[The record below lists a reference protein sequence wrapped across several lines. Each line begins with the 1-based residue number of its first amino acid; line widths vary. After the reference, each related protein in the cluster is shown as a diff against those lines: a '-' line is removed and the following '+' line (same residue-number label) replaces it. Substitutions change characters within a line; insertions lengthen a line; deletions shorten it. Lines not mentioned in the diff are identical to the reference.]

1 MSEPTIIIATSGL
14 LPGTVPAAL
23 LFLSMAFL
31 NAANPGPLQSGCRL
45 IFPAP
50 PSAVPVYAR
59 ILIGSQSFLGVML
72 LIAPSWILAGIGLF
86 SFLLCRGL
94 VSRRRSGFPKISLHL
109 GLGSLWP
116 GPVALFLDSVLLL
129 SLLDTVVR
137 TAAAPITLPPSVGV
151 IGAVLV
157 TAASLLITSR
167 SLQGGSLLRRGAPHP
182 GAPWPAAIGGPLP
195 VQDPTVVLMIPSDGH
210 DGQSWLRLLRARAA
224 LGSFY
229 PLHILTAGTDIPL
242 SEKETLITLPPDR
255 FLALSDRFP
264 CALLVSGGVVVARW
278 TEELP
283 AEWLIP
289 RSAKSGHEGSP
300 ESPPSESLP
309 RNTTENHR
317 YFSAGPV

>member
-1 MSEPTIIIATSGL
+1 MSETTLILATSGL
-14 LPGTVPAAL
+14 LPGTFPAAL
-23 LFLSMAFL
+23 VYLIMAFL

-45 IFPAP
+45 ILPVS
-50 PSAVPVYAR
+50 PSAAPVYACL
-59 ILIGSQSFLGVML
+59 LIGSQSFLGVML
-72 LIAPSWILAGIGLF
+72 LIAPSWILAGSGLC
-86 SFLLCRGL
+86 SFLLCRGVIL
-94 VSRRRSGFPKISLHL
+94 RKRAGFPKASLHL

-116 GPVALFLDSVLLL
+116 GPIALFVDSVLLL

-137 TAAAPITLPPSVGV
+137 TATTPVILPPVAGV
-151 IGAVLV
+151 IGAALV
-157 TAASLLITSR
+157 TAASLLIASR
-167 SLQGGSLLRRGAPHP
+167 SLQGGPLLRRGALSP
-182 GAPWPAAIGGPLP
+182 GTPWPTAITGPLP
-195 VQDPTVVLMIPSDGH
+195 VQDPTIILMIPPDDH

-229 PLHILTAGTDIPL
+229 PLHILTPGTDITP
-242 SEKETLITLPPDR
+242 SETETLTTLPPDR

-264 CALLVSGGVVVARW
+264 CALLVSGGVIVARW

-289 RSAKSGHEGSP
+289 YSVKAGQEGSP
-300 ESPPSESLP
+300 EIPPPEGLP

>member
-1 MSEPTIIIATSGL
+1 MSEPTIIVATSGL
-14 LPGTVPAAL
+14 LPGAVPAAL

-45 IFPAP
+45 IFSAP
-50 PSAVPVYAR
+50 PSAVPVYAG
-59 ILIGSQSFLGVML
+59 ILIGSQSFLGIML
-72 LIAPSWILAGIGLF
+72 LIAPSWILAGIGLS

-94 VSRRRSGFPKISLHL
+94 VSRRRPGFPKISLHL

-116 GPVALFLDSVLLL
+116 GPVTLFLDSVLLL

-137 TAAAPITLPPSVGV
+137 TATAPITLTPPAGV
-151 IGAVLV
+151 IGGVLV
-157 TAASLLITSR
+157 TAASLLIASR
-167 SLQGGSLLRRGAPHP
+167 SLQGGPLLRGTDLST
-182 GAPWPAAIGGPLP
+182 GTPWPTAIAGPLP
-195 VQDPTVVLMIPSDGH
+195 VQAPTVVLMIPSDGH

-229 PLHILTAGTDIPL
+229 PLHILTAGPDIPL
-242 SEKETLITLPPDR
+242 SEKETLTTLPPDR

-283 AEWLIP
+283 AEWLVP
-289 RSAKSGHEGSP
+289 HSVKSGLDGSA
-300 ESPPSESLP
+300 EIPPPESLP
-309 RNTTENHR
+309 RNITENHR